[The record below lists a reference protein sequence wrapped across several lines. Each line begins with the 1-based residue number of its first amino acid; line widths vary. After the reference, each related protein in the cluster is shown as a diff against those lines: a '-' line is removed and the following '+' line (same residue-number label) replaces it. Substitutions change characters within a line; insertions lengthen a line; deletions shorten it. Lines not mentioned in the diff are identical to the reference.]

1 MSIIQTMTADHRRC
15 DDLFAKAE
23 ELVSQG
29 NWEAASTAFTDFRN
43 RTDNHFVQ
51 EETVLFPAFEERTGQ
66 TMGPTQMMRSEHSQM
81 RQLFDDMATA
91 LAQQDKDE
99 CLGLAETLMMV
110 MQQHNMKEEQMLYP
124 MTEQVLAEDAAAVL
138 DRIDLP

>member
-1 MSIIQTMTADHRRC
+1 
-15 DDLFAKAE
+15 
-23 ELVSQG
+23 
-29 NWEAASTAFTDFRN
+29 
-43 RTDNHFVQ
+43 
-51 EETVLFPAFEERTGQ
+51 
-66 TMGPTQMMRSEHSQM
+66 MGPTQMMRSEHSQM